1 MASAILSEPM
11 TTEALL
17 ALPDNG
23 TERWLLRGE
32 LREKPMTVRNRW
44 HSKVLASITAC
55 LKNWRDAQPEPRG
68 DVLGGEAGVR
78 LSHDPD
84 TTVGID
90 VAYVSAEVLAR
101 QTDETTLIDGVPLLA
116 VEILSPSDTVD
127 EVNEKI
133 DTYLAAQVP
142 LVWIID
148 PYRRTATVY
157 RPHGPPRLVTEEQ
170 ELSGDPILPGFR
182 VVLGEF
188 FR

>member
-1 MASAILSEPM
+1 MATLSEPM

-23 TERWLLRGE
+23 MQRWLIRGE
-32 LREKPMTVRNRW
+32 LREKPMTVRNRF
-44 HSKVLASITAC
+44 HSKVLVSLSAC

-68 DVLGGEAGVR
+68 DILGGEAGVR
-78 LSHDPD
+78 LARNPD

-90 VAYVSAEVLAR
+90 VVYVSAETLAR
-101 QTDETTLIDGVPLLA
+101 QTEETTLIEGVPQLA

-127 EVNEKI
+127 EINEKI
-133 DTYLAAQVP
+133 DAYLSAGVP

-148 PYRRTATVY
+148 PYRRTATIY
-157 RPHGPPRLVTEEQ
+157 RPHGPASLVTEGQ
-170 ELSGDPILPGFR
+170 ELGGEAVLPGFR
-182 VVLGEF
+182 VMLGDL